1 SLLVVDDEADAG
13 EIGRLVIRK
22 YAFQALP
29 FVRRVAE
36 AETGGDFAGEAA
48 PSEVIDGARGG
59 LELILVIALRPGH
72 QLGHR
77 GLFLG
82 VLRILAAPLVRHA
95 QAEIAGQFLDC
106 IDKAQALVRHDEA
119 DGAAMRAAAEA
130 VVELLGRA
138 DGERRGLFRMEGA
151 AGAVVGAGLL
161 ERHVA
166 LDDVDDVDA
175 IQQLLDKA
183 VRNHALTPS
192 ALQASAA
199 LTSLETSPMSAR

>member
-1 SLLVVDDEADAG
+1 
-13 EIGRLVIRK
+13 
-22 YAFQALP
+22 
-29 FVRRVAE
+29 
-36 AETGGDFAGEAA
+36 
-48 PSEVIDGARGG
+48 
-59 LELILVIALRPGH
+59 
-72 QLGHR
+72 
-77 GLFLG
+77 
-82 VLRILAAPLVRHA
+82 
-95 QAEIAGQFLDC
+95 
-106 IDKAQALVRHDEA
+106 
-119 DGAAMRAAAEA
+119 
-130 VVELLGRA
+130 

-199 LTSLETSPMSAR
+199 LTSLETSPMSARPATCGLTRAMTLPMSAGPAAPLCATATLMMA